1 MILIQAQAIKKTINA
16 ESEVYKLFKNQV
28 NLQTGDLNQY
38 LFLDSL
44 MDKKDAK
51 VLVGLSNSIIN
62 LGNVNAPVPNPPQ

>member
-1 MILIQAQAIKKTINA
+1 L
-16 ESEVYKLFKNQV
+16 SEVDIESA
-28 NLQTGDLNQY
+28 GLNQY

-62 LGNVNAPVPNPPQ
+62 LGGNTNAPAPAPKEQ

>member
-1 MILIQAQAIKKTINA
+1 LT
-16 ESEVYKLFKNQV
+16 EVGVQS
-28 NLQTGDLNQY
+28 TDLNQY

-62 LGNVNAPVPNPPQ
+62 LGGNANTPAPAPPRE